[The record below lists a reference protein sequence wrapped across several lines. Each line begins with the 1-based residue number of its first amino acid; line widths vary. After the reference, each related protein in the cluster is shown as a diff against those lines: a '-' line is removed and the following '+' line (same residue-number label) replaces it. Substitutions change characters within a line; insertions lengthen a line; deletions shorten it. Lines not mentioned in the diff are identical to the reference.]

1 MLHIL
6 IGDDHAL
13 FRRGVRDF
21 LFQNLAPVQIE
32 EAETGPEML
41 RLAEKMLWDVCVMD
55 VTMPSCSGTDL
66 LQDLLRARP
75 SMPVLALTMHP
86 ESVYAVRMIR
96 AGARAYLNKAT
107 SSDQLIYAVRA
118 LISGHKFITP
128 KVAECLAEAVC
139 GGPSRV
145 AHESL
150 SNREFQVF
158 MSLASGKHL
167 KEIAGELSV
176 STPTVSTYRARV
188 LDKLKVQ
195 SNAELVR
202 YAIKNLLLE

>member
-13 FRRGVRDF
+13 FRRGVRDVLLQDF
-21 LFQNLAPVQIE
+21 APSLIE
-32 EAETGPEML
+32 EAESGLEMI
-41 RLAEKMLWDVCVMD
+41 RLAEKRPWDVCVMD
-55 VTMPSCSGTDL
+55 ITMPSRQGTEL
-66 LQDLLRARP
+66 LEDLLRIRP
-75 SMPVLALTMHP
+75 SMPVLVLTMHA
-86 ESVYAVRMIR
+86 ETMYAVRMIR

-107 SSDQLIYAVRA
+107 SSDQLISAVQA
-118 LISGHKFITP
+118 LISGQKFITP
-128 KVAECLAEAVC
+128 EVAECLAEAISE
-139 GGPSRV
+139 GSSRT

-167 KEIAGELSV
+167 KQIAGELSV

-188 LDKLKVQ
+188 FDKLKVQ

-202 YAIKNLLLE
+202 YALNNSLFD